1 MKNIKKMIAAVLMST
16 FVLSMAGC
24 KMIQKTPEAIKK
36 TTVAK
41 IGDDK
46 ITLGEVDEKLSTIIE
61 QIKAQYGDKYT
72 ENTEA
77 MSVLEQQRKQ
87 ALDSLVNDKVML
99 KKAEELKLVP
109 TKEELDKEIDA
120 KITEIKKM
128 YETEEKF
135 NEALKTANFTND
147 TLRSY
152 LKDQIIIQKTTDNM
166 FKDITVTD
174 EDIEKYYND
183 NKAQYTTKPGANI
196 SHILVKTE
204 EEAKKVKAEY
214 DKGAKFEDLAAK
226 YGTDGTKSTGGSLGF
241 ISYDTTQYDAD
252 FMKAAKDLKEG
263 EVSGPVK
270 TQFGYHLIK
279 VDGIVKE
286 EKTKELKDV
295 KEEIKQ
301 TVETNKKNDIYTKT
315 LDQWKKDL
323 KVTTYEDK
331 LK

>member
-1 MKNIKKMIAAVLMST
+1 MKNIKRMVAAVLMGT

-41 IGDDK
+41 VGDDK
-46 ITLGEVDEKLSTIIE
+46 ITLGQVDEKLATVIE
-61 QIKAQYGDKYT
+61 QIKAQYGDNYT

-87 ALDSLVNDKVML
+87 ALDSLVSEKVML

-109 TKEELDKEIDA
+109 TTEELDKEIDA
-120 KITEIKKM
+120 KIAEIKKM
-128 YETEEKF
+128 YETEDKF

-147 TLRSY
+147 TLKSY

-166 FKDITVTD
+166 FKDVTITD
-174 EDIEKYYND
+174 EDVEKYYND
-183 NKAQYTTKPGANI
+183 NKTQYTTQPGANI

-204 EEAKKVKAEY
+204 EEAKNIKAEY
-214 DKGAKFEDLAAK
+214 NKGTKFEDLAAK

-241 ISYDTTQYDAD
+241 IAYDTTEYDAD
-252 FMKAAKDLKEG
+252 FMAGAKALKEG

-279 VDGIVKE
+279 ADGIVKE
-286 EKTKELKDV
+286 AKTKELKDV

-301 TVETNKKNDIYTKT
+301 TIETNKKNEIYTET
-315 LDQWKKDL
+315 LEQWKKDL
-323 KVTTYEDK
+323 KVTLYEDK

>member
-1 MKNIKKMIAAVLMST
+1 MIAAVLMST

>member
-1 MKNIKKMIAAVLMST
+1 MIATVLMST
-16 FVLSMAGC
+16 FILSMAGC

-166 FKDITVTD
+166 FKDVTVTD

-214 DKGAKFEDLAAK
+214 DKGTKFEDLAAK

-241 ISYDTTQYDAD
+241 IPYDTTQYDAD

-301 TVETNKKNDIYTKT
+301 TVETNKKNEIYTET
-315 LDQWKKDL
+315 LDKWKKDL
-323 KVTTYEDK
+323 KVTLYEDK